1 MRGMQVDTDYKAL
14 DISLLKRLLV
24 YLKPYKIYVFLAV
37 FLTLFT
43 TSLAPLRPYLTKVAI
58 DDYISMSDWNGL
70 LNMILLILAVIIA
83 YALLQYSLNYLLQW
97 IGQKVLY
104 DIRVRLFR
112 HIQSLS
118 LRFYDKN
125 PVGRMVTRVTNDVE
139 ALNNLFSSGVI
150 NIIADFL
157 LLFWIIG
164 FMLFINV
171 ELTLYALV
179 ILPIVATVTFFFK
192 TRVRNIFRKIR
203 ANLSVMNSF
212 LNEFIT
218 GIMTIKLFGQEKN
231 QNNKFDSI
239 NIERR
244 ELLIK
249 AIFYYAL
256 FFPFIEM
263 SNTIGIG
270 IVLWYSAENIISGI
284 MTVGT
289 LIAFLQYA
297 EMLFRPIR
305 DLSEK
310 YTTLQSA
317 MAASERI
324 FGFLDTEDFIED
336 NKNARE
342 LHNIKES
349 IEFCDLSFSYDES
362 KWALKNVSFTVE
374 KGSTV
379 AIVGPTGSG
388 KTTLVSLLCR
398 FYDFEHGDIKIDGTS
413 IKDIK
418 QDSLLSNI
426 ALVMQD
432 VFLFSRDIK
441 KNISLGNESI
451 NEKNIKNAARELGAL
466 PFIEKLNDGFSTE
479 LNERGSSLSSGQ
491 RQLVSFC
498 RAYSSDPNLLILDEA
513 TSNVDSETEH
523 TIELAL
529 AKLLENRTSI
539 IIAHRLSTIKRAD
552 KIVVLHKGR
561 VREIG
566 THKELLQLKGIYANL
581 YSLQFKQ
588 DVVV

>member
-14 DISLLKRLLV
+14 DISLLKRLLE
-24 YLKPYKIYVFLAV
+24 YLKPYKIYVFLAI

-58 DDYISMSDWNGL
+58 DDHISRSDWNGL
-70 LNMILLILAVIIA
+70 LYMILLILAVIIV
-83 YALLQYSLNYLLQW
+83 YALLQYLLNYLLQW

-104 DIRVRLFR
+104 DIRIKLFR

-164 FMLFINV
+164 FMLFINA
-171 ELTLYALV
+171 ELTLYALA
-179 ILPIVATVTFFFK
+179 ILPVVVAVTFFFK

-212 LNEFIT
+212 LNEFIS

-231 QNNKFDSI
+231 QNERFDSI
-239 NIERR
+239 NRERR
-244 ELLIK
+244 DLLIK

-336 NKNARE
+336 NKNARD
-342 LHNIKES
+342 LKKIKEI
-349 IEFCDLSFSYDES
+349 IEFRDLSFSYDDS
-362 KWALKNVSFTVE
+362 KWALKNVSFDVE

-398 FYDFEHGDIKIDGTS
+398 FYDFHHGDIKIDGTS

-432 VFLFSRDIK
+432 VFLFSRDIRS
-441 KNISLGNESI
+441 NISLGNDCI
-451 NEKNIKNAARELGAL
+451 DDEKIRKAAKELGAL
-466 PFIEKLNDGFSTE
+466 PFIEKLNGGFSSE

-491 RQLVSFC
+491 RQLISFC

-523 TIELAL
+523 IIEKAL
-529 AKLLENRTSI
+529 SKLLENRTSI

-566 THKELLQLKGIYANL
+566 THDELVQRKGIYANL

-588 DVVV
+588 DTMV